1 MFTMAFCENAVGISL
16 SSTKVYFQG
25 KHEYQARQEGEN
37 EETAKS

>member
-1 MFTMAFCENAVGISL
+1 MVFRENAVDISL
-16 SSTKVYFQG
+16 ASTKVYFQG